1 MKKNLI
7 VLSLLSFAL
16 VSCGND
22 KDSFSSSSSIVKLS
36 DSENKETESAPTTS
50 QPEQIEFEPADSISS
65 LFDYI
70 NTTARETENKSGI
83 IFDRKYY
90 SYEVGYYTFNVVE
103 KEETGE
109 SFSNDTFFK
118 SGKESKTVT
127 YDYKDDKEVSED
139 TYMTLS
145 QIDGNYY
152 YDIVDY
158 GNGKERDKASRED
171 VIVSN
176 RDSYAARTD
185 LNALDALYSF
195 YKSNISK
202 NIIKGVDDI
211 TPIISDNSVD
221 YHIVQGWEEQIGDYK
236 YKYSAVID
244 ISLDKKG
251 RLACYKYDF
260 KEYQPEVDENNVQT
274 GDLYLLSEIKDEVEI
289 TFGSKIEYDYLT
301 RIDQNEEA
309 IDPLDYFMTDY
320 KVVLQSWDG
329 VGTERTSEN
338 ALTFPVGMY
347 VEAVAEEVVPEKSL
361 DTKLTITDSTDK
373 NVISV
378 SSTGVVKSVGV
389 GETTLTIESET
400 GIGKTVDVKVVSPKL
415 KSIKAKTYS
424 TYHFKGD
431 TDALYIYKD
440 PDNSLDE
447 IEVVSLTP
455 EIVEIVED
463 KDGDAALHNIGL
475 GEAKVE
481 VRSKTDPTVKCA
493 LTYLV
498 QEKMTAE
505 QVKKNVVGTWK
516 GDVPNLESTS
526 MIEDA
531 FTVVYHEDMTG
542 SLTLTKEGTGYTF
555 EVGKAYPFTYTFLN
569 EGRYTDRPVSL
580 TMSTIVLNHDSVV
593 WTYSANAADFYY
605 TGENANIIF
614 ATGNSEEFGAMVQL
628 AARRVA

>member
-7 VLSLLSFAL
+7 VLSLLSL
-16 VSCGND
+16 TLISCGNG
-22 KDSFSSSSSIVKLS
+22 KDSSSSVNKPS
-36 DSENKETESAPTTS
+36 DSGNKETESTPATS
-50 QPEQIEFEPADSISS
+50 QPEQLEFEPAGSISS

-70 NTTARETENKSGI
+70 NTTAREAENTSGI

-90 SYEVGYYTFNVVE
+90 SYEVGYASFNVIE

-118 SGKESKTVT
+118 TGKETKTVT
-127 YDYKDDKEVSED
+127 YDYKEDKDVSED
-139 TYMTLS
+139 TYMTLN
-145 QIDGNYY
+145 QIEGNDYY
-152 YDIVDY
+152 AIVDY
-158 GNGKERDKASRED
+158 GNGKERDKASKED
-171 VIVSN
+171 VVVTN
-176 RDSYAARTD
+176 RDSYQAKTY
-185 LNALDALYSF
+185 LNAADSLYSF

-202 NIIKGVDDI
+202 NIIKGFDDI
-211 TPIISDNSVD
+211 TPVITDKSVD
-221 YHIVQGWEEQIGDYK
+221 YHVTQGWEEQIGDYK
-236 YKYSAVID
+236 YKYAAVID
-244 ISLDKKG
+244 LSLDKKG
-251 RLACYKYDF
+251 RLTSYKYDF
-260 KEYQPEVDENNVQT
+260 QEKQPEVDENNVQT
-274 GDLYLLSEIKDEVEI
+274 GKLYLLSEIKDEVEI
-289 TFGSKIEYDYLT
+289 TFGSKIEYDYLA
-301 RIDQNEEA
+301 RIDQNEQA

-347 VEAVAEEVVPEKSL
+347 VEAVAEEVVPEKAL
-361 DTKLTITDSTDK
+361 DTKLTITDSSNK

-378 SSTGVVKSVGV
+378 SSTGVVKAIGL

-415 KSIKAKTYS
+415 ASITAKTYS
-424 TYHFKGD
+424 TYHYKDD
-431 TDALYIYKD
+431 TETLYIYKN

-455 EIVEIVED
+455 EIVEIVKD
-463 KDGDAALHNIGL
+463 KDGDDALHNIGL

-481 VRSKTDPTVKCA
+481 VRSKKDPSVKCT
-493 LTYLV
+493 LIYTV

-516 GDVPNLESTS
+516 GDVPNTDSTA
-526 MIEDA
+526 MVKDA
-531 FTVVYHEDMTG
+531 FTVVYNEDMTG

-555 EVGKAYPFTYTFLN
+555 EINKAYPFTYTFMD
-569 EGRYTDRPVSL
+569 EGRYSDRPVSL
-580 TMSTIVLNHDSVV
+580 TMSTIVLDHGSIV

-614 ATGNSEEFGAMVQL
+614 STGNSEEFGAMVQL
-628 AARRVA
+628 SARRVA

>member
-7 VLSLLSFAL
+7 ILSLLSL
-16 VSCGND
+16 TLISCGNG
-22 KDSFSSSSSIVKLS
+22 KDSSILETKPS
-36 DSENKETESAPTTS
+36 DSGNKEPESTLTTS
-50 QPEQIEFEPADSISS
+50 QPEQLEFEPAKSISS

-70 NTTARETENKSGI
+70 NTTARETENTSGI

-118 SGKESKTVT
+118 SGKETKTVT
-127 YDYKDDKEVSED
+127 YDYKEDKDVSED

-145 QIDGNYY
+145 QIEGNDY
-152 YDIVDY
+152 YDIVDF
-158 GNGKERDKASRED
+158 GNGKERDKASKED
-171 VIVSN
+171 VVVTN
-176 RDSYAARTD
+176 RDSYQAKTY
-185 LNALDALYSF
+185 LNAADSLYSF

-202 NIIKGVDDI
+202 NIIKGLDDI
-211 TPIISDNSVD
+211 TPVINDKSVD
-221 YHIVQGWEEQIGDYK
+221 YHIPQVWEEQIGNYK
-236 YKYSAVID
+236 YKYTAVID
-244 ISLDKKG
+244 LSLDKKG
-251 RLACYKYDF
+251 RLTNYKYDF
-260 KEYQPEVDENNVQT
+260 QENQPEVDENNVQT
-274 GDLYLLSEIKDEVEI
+274 GKLYLLSEIKDEVTI
-289 TFGSKIEYDYLT
+289 TFGSKIEYDYLA
-301 RIDQNEEA
+301 RIDQNEQA

-361 DTKLTITDSTDK
+361 DTKLTITDSTNK

-415 KSIKAKTYS
+415 TSIKAETYS
-424 TYHFKGD
+424 TYHYKGD
-431 TDALYIYKD
+431 TETLYIYKN

-455 EIVEIVED
+455 EIVEIVKD

-481 VRSKTDPTVKCA
+481 VRSKKDPSVKCT
-493 LTYLV
+493 LTYTV

-516 GDVPNLESTS
+516 GDVPNTDSTA
-526 MIEDA
+526 MVKDA
-531 FTVVYHEDMTG
+531 FTVVYNEDMTG

-555 EVGKAYPFTYTFLN
+555 EINKAYPFTYTFMD
-569 EGRYTDRPVSL
+569 EGRYSDRPVSL
-580 TMSTIVLNHDSVV
+580 MMSTIVLDHGSIV

-614 ATGNSEEFGAMVQL
+614 STGNSEEFGAMVQL
-628 AARRVA
+628 SARRVA